1 MSKKFR
7 DEHINQINLTIN
19 LLIDVFIKTDVKWKN
34 TRPRSSATWKKK
46 KGYKCNLTHFDG
58 FQLEVSTILIVLFIE

>member
-19 LLIDVFIKTDVKWKN
+19 LLIDVFIKTDVM
-34 TRPRSSATWKKK
+34 
-46 KGYKCNLTHFDG
+46 
-58 FQLEVSTILIVLFIE
+58 